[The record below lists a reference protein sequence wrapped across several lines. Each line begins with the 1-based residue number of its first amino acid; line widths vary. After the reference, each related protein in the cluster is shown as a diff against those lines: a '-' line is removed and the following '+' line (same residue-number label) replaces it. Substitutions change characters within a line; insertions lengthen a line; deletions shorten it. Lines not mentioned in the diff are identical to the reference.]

1 MTETARLARLAE
13 LEPDI
18 RNANLHT
25 QRGTHLVSRSLEKL
39 GAGRSILLDKHN
51 RIIAGNLTTE
61 QYAAMGG
68 EEVQIID
75 SDGKTLIA
83 VRRNDMDLDD
93 PETGAREMAY
103 ADNRA
108 AVVSIDFD
116 AEQIA
121 ADVGAGI
128 DLRDWWHDWE
138 LEAMQATDPDDPN
151 ALWEGMPEFE
161 QEDKT
166 SYRAIKVH
174 FATPEDVTDFAELIG
189 QPLTEK
195 TIYIWYP
202 KMVREN
208 LKALTYTDES

>member
-1 MTETARLARLAE
+1 M
-13 LEPDI
+13 
-18 RNANLHT
+18 
-25 QRGTHLVSRSLEKL
+25 VSRSLEKL

-128 DLRDWWHDWE
+128 DLGDWWHDWE
-138 LEAMQATDPDDPN
+138 LEAMQVTEPDDPN

-161 QEDKT
+161 QEDDT
-166 SYRAIKVH
+166 AHRRLVVY
-174 FATPEDVTDFAELIG
+174 FAGPDDVTAFAEMIG
-189 QPLTEK
+189 QDITDRAK
-195 TIYIWYP
+195 WIWHP
-202 KMVREN
+202 KQKRN
-208 LKALTYTDES
+208 NFLALEYQGES

>member
-1 MTETARLARLAE
+1 MTETARLAE
-13 LEPDI
+13 LEPDPN
-18 RNANLHT
+18 NANLHSE
-25 QRGTHLVSRSLEKL
+25 RGTYMVSRSLEKL

-121 ADVGAGI
+121 EDVGAGI
-128 DLRDWWHDWE
+128 DLGDWWHDSE
-138 LEAMQATDPDDPN
+138 
-151 ALWEGMPEFE
+151 
-161 QEDKT
+161 
-166 SYRAIKVH
+166 
-174 FATPEDVTDFAELIG
+174 
-189 QPLTEK
+189 LTELFSGPIIPEP
-195 TIYIWYP
+195 TEQQEPHLLGDHLVEIYCSSSAL
-202 KMVREN
+202 VVFQDV
-208 LKALTYTDES
+208 LKEWADMPDVSVNIS